1 MPESNVHVS
10 LSLVSVLLMILVG
23 LTVNNPSN
31 VALLTPLTSPIVL
44 NQWTAA
50 VTVLVTSTSPI
61 VSVSLAVSFSSVS
74 VKAAQSASPVATV
87 IVGASFVPI
96 RVTSICLVISLPC

>member
-1 MPESNVHVS
+1 MPESNVHVR
-10 LSLVSVLLMILVG
+10 LSLVSVLLIISVG

-31 VALLTPLTSPIVL
+31 MALSTPLTSPVGL
-44 NQWTAA
+44 NEWTAA

-74 VKAAQSASPVATV
+74 VNAAESSSPVATV
-87 IVGASFVPI
+87 IVGASFVP
-96 RVTSICLVISLPC
+96 VMVMSTSCV